1 MTRVRTRRSRTRRSR
16 TRRSRTRRSRMRRI
30 NRFKKQYYLGSRS
43 SRYKNKKLRKSRK
56 KNRKLYGG
64 SLNIGDTVKAK
75 YKNSGKYNVGSIMKV
90 NKDGTYDVRFDR
102 VDLANCQWL
111 ECNTRTSIP
120 KENIKAAVYQNSRSH
135 ATARSSMTSPSYKSF
150 TESTPSEGLKLDDE
164 GNLMRQVKA
173 RWEKEEREAEEAKRK
188 AADAKAKKKREAEEA
203 EEAERKAADAKAKKE
218 KGWLWQ
224 GF

>member
-1 MTRVRTRRSRTRRSR
+1 
-16 TRRSRTRRSRMRRI
+16 
-30 NRFKKQYYLGSRS
+30 
-43 SRYKNKKLRKSRK
+43 
-56 KNRKLYGG
+56 
-64 SLNIGDTVKAK
+64 
-75 YKNSGKYNVGSIMKV
+75 
-90 NKDGTYDVRFDR
+90 
-102 VDLANCQWL
+102 
-111 ECNTRTSIP
+111 
-120 KENIKAAVYQNSRSH
+120 
-135 ATARSSMTSPSYKSF
+135 SSMTSPSYKSF